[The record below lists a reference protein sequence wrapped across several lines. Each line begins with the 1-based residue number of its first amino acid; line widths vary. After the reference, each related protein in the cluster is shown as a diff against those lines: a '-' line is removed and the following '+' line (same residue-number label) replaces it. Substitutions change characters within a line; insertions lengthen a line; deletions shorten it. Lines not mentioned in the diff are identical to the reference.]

1 MEIKIPTLLGYS
13 KTWSLNYI
21 NINFP
26 MWQIMVASVT
36 ESLAFDSKC
45 FTVLLD
51 LRERRKS

>member
-36 ESLAFDSKC
+36 ESLAFDS
-45 FTVLLD
+45 
-51 LRERRKS
+51 